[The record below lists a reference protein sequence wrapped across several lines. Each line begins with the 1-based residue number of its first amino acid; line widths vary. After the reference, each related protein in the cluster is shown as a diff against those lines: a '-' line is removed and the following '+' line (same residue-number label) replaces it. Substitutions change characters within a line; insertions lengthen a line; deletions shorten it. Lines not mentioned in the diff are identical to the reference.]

1 MKAALRDP
9 LNWLLLFVPLTA
21 ALDLTHTG
29 SSSLLFFTAALAIV
43 PLAALLG
50 RATEQL
56 SLRAGARVGGLL
68 NATFG
73 NAPEL
78 IVAITGLRAGLVDMV
93 KAATVGAI
101 LANQLLALGLA
112 FVVGGL
118 RHHEQRFNPRGAG
131 VQSTVLMIAAT
142 AMIVP
147 ALFHN
152 FLPNPDL
159 PAERRLDIAI
169 AIVLLV
175 AYALHLVFVLWT
187 HPDFFE
193 SVKAAETALDEYR
206 WSRATS
212 VGVLLATSLLIAW
225 LSETLVGAVG
235 DVGQAL
241 GTSEVFIGVV
251 ILSVVSAATESSTA
265 MLMARKDRMDLAIGI
280 TTGSSIQVALFM
292 LPLLVILSQFVGP
305 RPMDLLI
312 TNAGVTIVFLTVLM
326 GSMVAN
332 DGSSN
337 WYKGVALIAVYLVI
351 AILCYFLPA
360 GSVPH
365 APVLQ

>member
-1 MKAALRDP
+1 MRNP
-9 LNWLLLFVPLTA
+9 LNWLLLLAPVA
-21 ALDLTHTG
+21 VALDLSGRG
-29 SSSLLFFTAALAIV
+29 SAIELFFASALAIV

-78 IVAITGLRAGLVDMV
+78 IIAITGLRAGLVDMV
-93 KAATVGAI
+93 KSATVGAI

-112 FVVGGL
+112 FLCGGL
-118 RHHEQRFNPRGAG
+118 RHHEQRFDARGVG
-131 VQSTVLMIAAT
+131 VQSSVLMIAAT

-152 FLPNPDL
+152 FLPGAGL
-159 PAERRLDIAI
+159 RAERDLNVAI

-193 SVKAAETALDEYR
+193 QAAETATEGEA
-206 WSRATS
+206 WSARTS
-212 VGVLLATSLLIAW
+212 VAVLLGTSLLIAW
-225 LSETLVGAVG
+225 LSEALVGAVEG
-235 DVGQAL
+235 AGRSL
-241 GTSEVFIGVV
+241 GMSEVFIGVV
-251 ILSVVSAATESSTA
+251 VLSVVSASTESSA
-265 MLMARKDRMDLAIGI
+265 AIMMARKNRIDLALGI
-280 TTGSSIQVALFM
+280 TTGSSIQVALLV
-292 LPLLVILSQFVGP
+292 LPILVLLSQLVGP

-326 GSMVAN
+326 GAMVAN

-337 WYKGVALIAVYLVI
+337 WYKGVALIAVYAII
-351 AILCYFLPA
+351 AILCYFLPGA
-360 GSVPH
+360 GPSP
-365 APVLQ
+365 ASG